1 MTKRWMSPKRWM
13 SMIAAALL
21 ILPVAAAAQRGG
33 GGGGGGMQIWQDEA
47 VADLEQ
53 MRDKF
58 LSLAEAFPEDTWDW
72 APMEGTRSVRDVMV
86 LMVVEGNVF
95 PGMWGASPASGA
107 ADGFGPETARV
118 SAMSKAGIIR
128 EMGRSLNHMIESVR
142 SMTGPERNA
151 EASWFGTATN
161 GAGVVMHAIVD
172 MHEHLG
178 QSIAYARTN
187 QIVPPWSR

>member
-1 MTKRWMSPKRWM
+1 ML
-13 SMIAAALL
+13 MIAAALFV
-21 ILPVAAAAQRGG
+21 LPTASAAQRGG
-33 GGGGGGMQIWQDEA
+33 GGRGGGMQAWQNEA

-86 LMVVEGNVF
+86 LMVAEGHIF
-95 PGMWGASPASGA
+95 PGMWGASPPTGA
-107 ADGFGPETARV
+107 ADGFGAEIARV
-118 SAMSKAGIIR
+118 TAMSKADVIQ
-128 EMGRSLNHMIESVR
+128 EMERALNYMIESVR
-142 SMTGPERNA
+142 SMTGPERVA

-161 GAGVVMHAIVD
+161 GVGVVMHAIVD

-178 QSIAYARTN
+178 QSIAYARMN
-187 QIVPPWSR
+187 QIVPPWSM

>member
-1 MTKRWMSPKRWM
+1 MTKRWTWM
-13 SMIAAALL
+13 IVGALL
-21 ILPVAAAAQRGG
+21 ILPAACAAPDAAMSDEGMAEP
-33 GGGGGGMQIWQDEA
+33 GMQAWQDEA

-72 APMEGTRSVRDVMV
+72 QPMEGVRSVKDVMV

-95 PGMWGASPASGA
+95 PSMWGATPPAGAASG
-107 ADGFGPETARV
+107 FGDETARV
-118 SAMSKAGIIR
+118 AAMDKAGVIR
-128 EMGRSLNHMIESVR
+128 EMQSSLNYMVEAVR
-142 SMTGPERNA
+142 GMTPEDRAADA
-151 EASWFGTATN
+151 EWFGTPTTA
-161 GAGVVMHAIVD
+161 AGVVVHALVD

-187 QIVPPWSR
+187 QIVPPWSM

>member
-33 GGGGGGMQIWQDEA
+33 GGGGMQIWQNEA

-72 APMEGTRSVRDVMV
+72 VPMEGTRSVRDVMV

-107 ADGFGPETARV
+107 ADGFDPETARV

-128 EMGRSLNHMIESVR
+128 EMGRSLNHMIE
-142 SMTGPERNA
+142 
-151 EASWFGTATN
+151 
-161 GAGVVMHAIVD
+161 
-172 MHEHLG
+172 
-178 QSIAYARTN
+178 
-187 QIVPPWSR
+187 

>member
-1 MTKRWMSPKRWM
+1 MTKRWTL
-13 SMIAAALL
+13 MIAAALL
-21 ILPVAAAAQRGG
+21 MLPAAGTAQRGG
-33 GGGGGGMQIWQDEA
+33 RGGGGMQVWQNEA

-72 APMEGTRSVRDVMV
+72 MPMEGTRSVRDVMV
-86 LMVVEGNVF
+86 LMVAEGHIF
-95 PGMWGASPASGA
+95 PGMWGATPPTGA
-107 ADGFGPETARV
+107 ADAFGAEIARV
-118 SAMSKAGIIR
+118 TAMSKADVIS
-128 EMGRSLNHMIESVR
+128 EMERSLNYMVESVR
-142 SMTGPERNA
+142 SMTGPERTA

-178 QSIAYARTN
+178 QSIAYARSN
-187 QIVPPWSR
+187 QIVPPWSM